1 MQILQKAGFVLTVT
15 GASDTIPGM
24 SISRFAALSVVL
36 ATGTRAQELPT
47 QKLLT
52 LDLAQ
57 TIAQEALAKCRADG
71 YKVSVT
77 VVDHANMLKAFLR
90 DDGSN
95 NVTIEVGRMKTNYVM
110 AYGRAS
116 APPANAV
123 KGAPLPPPPAA
134 NTIYAEGGVPIK
146 VGNQLIGAVSVSGA
160 PGGDKDAACANAAL
174 AKVADR
180 LK

>member
-1 MQILQKAGFVLTVT
+1 LTGLEDSDRIPRMSLNRIVVLT
-15 GASDTIPGM
+15 
-24 SISRFAALSVVL
+24 L
-36 ATGTRAQELPT
+36 ATAAAACAQLPT
-47 QKLLT
+47 QKVLT
-52 LDLAQ
+52 LEVAQ
-57 TIAQEALAKCRADG
+57 QIAQEALAKCRADG

-95 NVTIEVGRMKTNYVM
+95 NVTVEVGRMKTNFVM

-123 KGAPLPPPPAA
+123 PGQMPPAA
-134 NTIYAEGGVPIK
+134 GTIYAQGGVPIK
-146 VGNQLIGAVSVSGA
+146 VGDQLIGAVSVSGA
-160 PGGDKDAACANAAL
+160 PGGDKDAVCANAGL
-174 AKVADR
+174 AKVADK

>member
-1 MQILQKAGFVLTVT
+1 LT
-15 GASDTIPGM
+15 GLGDSGRIPGM
-24 SISRFAALSVVL
+24 SLNRIVVL
-36 ATGTRAQELPT
+36 TLATAAAACAQLPT
-47 QKLLT
+47 QKILT
-52 LDLAQ
+52 LEVAQ
-57 TIAQEALAKCRADG
+57 QIAQEALAKCRADG

-95 NVTIEVGRMKTNYVM
+95 NVTVEVGRMKTNFVM

-123 KGAPLPPPPAA
+123 PGQMPPAA
-134 NTIYAEGGVPIK
+134 GTIYAMGGVPIK
-146 VGNQLIGAVSVSGA
+146 VGDQLLGAVSVSGA
-160 PGGDKDAACANAAL
+160 PGGDKDAVCANAGL
-174 AKVADR
+174 AKVADK

>member
-1 MQILQKAGFVLTVT
+1 MSLQRISTLTLIAAAGAWSQ
-15 GASDTIPGM
+15 G
-24 SISRFAALSVVL
+24 
-36 ATGTRAQELPT
+36 LPT
-47 QKLLT
+47 QKVLT

-95 NVTIEVGRMKTNYVM
+95 NVTVEVGRMKTNFVM

-123 KGAPLPPPPAA
+123 PGQMPPVPG
-134 NTIYAEGGVPIK
+134 TIYAQGGVPIK
-146 VGNQLIGAVSVSGA
+146 VGDQLIGAVSVSGA

-174 AKVADR
+174 AKVADK